1 MKMEKEETNQE
12 KPETEQVESPGE
24 GLGSDKIQDLKDKVD
39 KLLPMLVFTG
49 IALSGL
55 SFGILA
61 FNIFFDQIIPINMGC
76 LKMIILCFP
85 SLLLLLIFILFLLM
99 AVNIIKRNFRGFI
112 SNLKRMCFCLS
123 FVKIFLA
130 TFFMLWICVTLVAV
144 QEEEEKTNEHLHQ
157 ASNIRSLRKENCSL
171 IIVIISLILLS
182 ATEFI
187 YSVGYVR
194 NLSSIVNLYV
204 YIKIIEHS
212 LSNIVFF
219 FMVIMSGDYETVIDF
234 GQVFLIWILIV
245 PIFSFIDISSTSVLS
260 ASLKIQNQDDQ
271 NYFVNNAEV

>member
-1 MKMEKEETNQE
+1 MEKEETNQE

-39 KLLPMLVFTG
+39 KLLPMLVSTG
-49 IALSGL
+49 IALSGF

-61 FNIFFDQIIPINMGC
+61 FNIFFDQIIPINMGG
-76 LKMIILCFP
+76 LNMIILCFP

-112 SNLKRMCFCLS
+112 SNLKRMCFFLS
-123 FVKIFLA
+123 SVKIFLA

-171 IIVIISLILLS
+171 IIVIISLILLGAS
-182 ATEFI
+182 EFI

-260 ASLKIQNQDDQ
+260 ATLKIQNENDQ